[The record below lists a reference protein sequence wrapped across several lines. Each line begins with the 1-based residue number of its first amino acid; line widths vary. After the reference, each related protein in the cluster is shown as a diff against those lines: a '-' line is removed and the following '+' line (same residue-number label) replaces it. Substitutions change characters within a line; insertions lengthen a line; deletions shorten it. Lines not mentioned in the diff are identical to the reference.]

1 MEKSVLIID
10 KPKNCLECPCIGTRG
25 GEWCC
30 EATGKPYTRSQEIM
44 LKKYEPFRPGFC
56 PLREM
61 PEYKMDWRAG
71 SDGYESGWN
80 DCLDKIGG
88 CRR

>member
-10 KPKNCLECPCIGTRG
+10 KPKNCLECPCIGIRG

-56 PLREM
+56 PLRDM
-61 PEYKMDWRAG
+61 PDYMLDWRAG
-71 SDGYESGWN
+71 ADGYESGWN
-80 DCLDKIGG
+80 DVFDKIGG
-88 CRR
+88 SRK